1 MKMRRGRGKYLGD
14 GGGGRTLEGG
24 GGTSAFFF
32 AGGVMMVE
40 GCLGN
45 FGVGTGR
52 AEEEKEC
59 WNAGGA
65 KGVGEAARERL
76 GWEVEWGREG
86 ELVEREREGEGDRE
100 GEGEYRARAL
110 KEERLLVEMSSKIS
124 SSVSTYCYELLL
136 LFLSCP
142 SPPALLFLYFFPG
155 CF

>member
-1 MKMRRGRGKYLGD
+1 
-14 GGGGRTLEGG
+14 
-24 GGTSAFFF
+24 
-32 AGGVMMVE
+32 MMVE